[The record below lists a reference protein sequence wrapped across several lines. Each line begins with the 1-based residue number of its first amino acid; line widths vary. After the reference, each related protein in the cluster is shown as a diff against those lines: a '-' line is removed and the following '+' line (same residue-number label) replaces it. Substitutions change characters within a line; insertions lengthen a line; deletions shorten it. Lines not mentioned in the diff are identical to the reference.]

1 MKIIGAGLGRTGTS
15 SLKVA
20 LEMLGFGPCYHMQEI
35 NKHPEHI
42 TIWLDAILGDHVD
55 WQTFLQPYQATLDWP
70 ACDHYATLMGIYP
83 EAKVLLSVRDPSRW
97 YDSLYETIYTLNK
110 TFPEWARAVAP
121 KLADQ
126 VDMTRQQI
134 WQGKFNNRFEDRA
147 YAIYVFQKHNE
158 TVQKIVPADRLLVVE
173 VSQGWAPLCDFLDVP
188 IPTDTPFPHVNDQ
201 AQFQRKIAWLH
212 AKSKK
217 KAQRKNGKP
226 AMAGKGT

>member
-42 TIWLDAILGDHVD
+42 KIWLNAIEGHHVD

-70 ACDHYATLMGIYP
+70 ACDHYAALMGIYP
-83 EAKVLLSVRDPSRW
+83 EAKVLLSVRDPERW
-97 YDSLYETIYTLNK
+97 YDSVYETIYTFNK
-110 TFPEWARAVAP
+110 TFPEWARSVAP

-134 WQGKFNNRFEDRA
+134 LQRKFNNRFEDRA
-147 YAIYVFQKHNE
+147 YAIDVFQQHNE
-158 TVQKIVPADRLLVVE
+158 TVQQIVPAERLLVYE
-173 VSQGWAPLCDFLDVP
+173 VSQGWAPLCDFLEVP
-188 IPTDTPFPHVNDQ
+188 RPTDGPFPHVNDK
-201 AQFQRKIAWLH
+201 ALFQKRIAWLH

-217 KAQRKNGKP
+217 KG
-226 AMAGKGT
+226 